1 MQIADI
7 MTRNPQSVQ
16 PGDTLQAAAQAM
28 DGLNV
33 GTLPVCQGGQLVG
46 MLTDRDIVVRSTAA
60 GQDPRNTTVA
70 DATTT
75 AVHSVREDAPVQDA
89 VRLMQE
95 HQIRRVPVLDA
106 ADRLAGIL
114 SLGDLADASAPE
126 AAPTLE
132 AVSTPAAPDR

>member
-7 MTRNPQSVQ
+7 MTRDPQSVQ

-28 DGLNV
+28 DELNV
-33 GTLPVCQGGQLVG
+33 GTLPVCQDGRLVG

-60 GQDPRNTTVA
+60 GQDPRKATVA
-70 DATTT
+70 DAMTT

-106 ADRLAGIL
+106 EDRLAGIL
-114 SLGDLADASAPE
+114 SLGDLADAGLLE

-132 AVSTPAAPDR
+132 AISTPAAPDR